1 MLIQSKIKRIV
12 LIINFC
18 FFFVYSSQTTEIRS
32 SFVFRSNDILKKANE
47 REYNL
52 NLWKNYLICAC
63 CLTISGTEKF
73 QQFNVD
79 TRFKENFLIP
89 K

>member
-1 MLIQSKIKRIV
+1 MLIQGKNKSKEIF
-12 LIINFC
+12 LLLFNT
-18 FFFVYSSQTTEIRS
+18 FFLNSTQSTEIRS
-32 SFVFRSNDILKKANE
+32 SFVFRAADILKKATE

-63 CLTISGTEKF
+63 CLTISGTEKS

-79 TRFKENFLIP
+79 TRFK
-89 K
+89 

>member
-1 MLIQSKIKRIV
+1 L
-12 LIINFC
+12 FC
-18 FFFVYSSQTTEIRS
+18 SSQTTEGRA
-32 SFVFRSNDILKKANE
+32 SFVFRSADMLKKANE

-63 CLTISGTEKF
+63 CLTISGTEKS

-79 TRFKENFLIP
+79 TRFKQNLSPTKQSFSFILI
-89 K
+89 